1 MMSKFSVSNVTI
13 AFVIMLGLGIG
24 LNAQETPSSPGREK
38 ASGRT
43 WSDSETSVAVTRDPV
58 NQASWPLH
66 SLTDLARDQKD
77 LWITPTKFRFSD
89 TTWFVPLS
97 GLTAG
102 LFVTD
107 SDVAHSL
114 SQNPATLSHYNTA
127 SNAGLAMM
135 VGGAGGMWLM
145 SYFNHNQHWRETG
158 LLAGEATIQSLAMTE
173 TLKYSF
179 RRERPDQ
186 GNGSGDFFQAGGGS
200 FPSEHS
206 AAAWSIA
213 GVLAHEY
220 PGPLMKILAYG
231 GASLVSYSRVRAE
244 KHFPSDVA
252 IGAFLGTLAAREIYK
267 KHHDVELGGDEWGPA
282 SNIFYDEGHAR
293 PGFVG
298 SPYVPLD
305 SWVYPALDRLAA
317 RGLIESN
324 FAGMRPWTRLACAQM
339 VTEAQSSVEGTE
351 GIAVDLIQKLEDE
364 FQPELGGGAE
374 RGQTTARVESAYF
387 RTENISGKPLT
398 DGYYFAQT
406 QINDFGRPFAEGWNT
421 VTGFSTYATSGP
433 WVGYVR
439 GELQTAPENP
449 ALPLAARQFVA
460 SFDGLP
466 GLPSASPAPAVQQF
480 RLLDAYV
487 GLTMSNWQVSFGR
500 QSLMWGPGD
509 GGAMLAS
516 TNAVPIDMFRV
527 NRVTPLGIPLVSR
540 FFGPVRLELFFGQ
553 LSGHRFVGTTN
564 TPTGGF
570 SVIGSFDQTLS
581 KQPYI
586 HGERFTFKPT
596 RNFEFGFSLTTLMGG
611 PGIPLTFGTLKHT
624 LFAFRNAPAGTLK
637 DPGDRRSGMD
647 WSYRLPKLRDWV
659 TFYGDAFADDQ
670 PSPIAYWDRSAIRA
684 GLYLS
689 HFPELSK
696 LDLRVEGVYTDLTAG
711 GAIGHGYFYANNR
724 FKSGYTN
731 DGNLMGS
738 WIGRDGQGAQVWSNY
753 WFSAKNRLQFSFRHQ
768 KVSQQFTPGGGTLTD
783 ASVREYYWFPRGIGI
798 SASVQGERWLFPVI
812 APSAKRNVST
822 SIEVLFQPRTI
833 LRRASK

>member
-1 MMSKFSVSNVTI
+1 MLKCSVREISI
-13 AFVIMLGLGIG
+13 ALVIMLGLVMG
-24 LNAQETPSSPGREK
+24 LNAQELRVSPGEEK
-38 ASGRT
+38 ALGSPPL
-43 WSDSETSVAVTRDPV
+43 DSAKLSAVTNR
-58 NQASWPLH
+58 NLQAEDVSRPLH
-66 SLTDLARDQKD
+66 SATDLARDQKD
-77 LWITPTKFRFSD
+77 LWLSPTKFRFSD

-97 GLTAG
+97 GFTAG

-107 SDVAHSL
+107 RDVARHL
-114 SQNPATLSHYNTA
+114 SQNPGTLSHYNTA
-127 SNAGLAMM
+127 SNAGLALM
-135 VGGAGGMWLM
+135 VGGAGGMWVM
-145 SYFNHNQHWRETG
+145 SHFNHNLHWRETG
-158 LLAGEATIQSLAMTE
+158 LLAGEATIQSLGMTE
-173 TLKYSF
+173 ALKYSF
-179 RRERPDQ
+179 RRGRPDQ
-186 GNGSGDFFQAGGGS
+186 GNGSGDFFQTGGTS
-200 FPSEHS
+200 FPSEHA

-267 KHHDVELGGDEWGPA
+267 RHHDVELGGDDWQPP

-339 VTEAQSSVEGTE
+339 VTEAQNSVEGTE
-351 GIAVDLIQKLEDE
+351 GISADLIQKLEEE
-364 FQPELGGGAE
+364 FQAELGGGAE
-374 RGQTTARVESAYF
+374 RGQMTARVESVYF
-387 RTENISGKPLT
+387 RTENISGMPLT

-421 VTGFSTYATSGP
+421 VTGFSTYASSGP

-439 GELQTAPENP
+439 GELQTAPEIP
-449 ALPLAARQFVA
+449 ALPLAARQFES

-487 GLTMSNWQVSFGR
+487 GLTMANWQVSFGR
-500 QSLMWGPGD
+500 QSLLWGPGD

-516 TNAVPIDMFRV
+516 TNAAPIDMFRV
-527 NRVTPLGIPLVSR
+527 DRVTPLGIPLLSR
-540 FFGPVRLELFFGQ
+540 FFGPVRMEFLFGQ
-553 LSGHRFVGTTN
+553 LSGHHFVGGPNGVT
-564 TPTGGF
+564 
-570 SVIGSFDQTLS
+570 GSFDETLA
-581 KQPYI
+581 KQPFI
-586 HGERFTFKPT
+586 HAQRFTFKPT

-611 PGIPLTFGTLKHT
+611 PGIPLTLGTLKHT
-624 LFAFRNAPAGTLK
+624 LFATKNAPPGTLK

-647 WSYRLPKLRDWV
+647 WSYRLPKLRNWV

-670 PSPIAYWDRSAIRA
+670 PSPIAYWDRSAFRA
-684 GLYLS
+684 GLYFS
-689 HFPELSK
+689 HLPKLSK
-696 LDLRVEGVYTDLTAG
+696 LDLRMEGVYTDLTAG
-711 GAIGHGYFYANNR
+711 GAIGHGFFYFNGR
-724 FKSGYTN
+724 FRSGYTN
-731 DGNLMGS
+731 DGSLIGS
-738 WIGRDGQGAQVWSNY
+738 WIGRDGQGAQAWSNY
-753 WFSAKNRLQFSFRHQ
+753 WFSPQNRLQFSFRHQ
-768 KVSQQFTPGGGTLTD
+768 KVSQQFTPGGGSLTD
-783 ASVREYYWFPRGIGI
+783 VGVREDYWFPRGIGI

-822 SIEVLFQPRTI
+822 SIQVQFQPQKI
-833 LRRASK
+833 LRRASKQ